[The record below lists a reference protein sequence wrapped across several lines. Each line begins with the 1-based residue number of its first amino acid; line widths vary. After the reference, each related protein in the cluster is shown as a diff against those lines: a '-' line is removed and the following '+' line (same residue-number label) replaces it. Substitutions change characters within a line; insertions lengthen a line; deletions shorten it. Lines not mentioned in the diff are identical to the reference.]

1 VVNEAFYFGGLAMRK
16 GMWLVTLVVAGI
28 LGQASAV
35 VMDVNPS
42 PFRGGENT
50 TLQAWDFLTNADP
63 SAPDAGWNNPYGTP
77 YADLIGDF
85 STNTVYLAQDYGHD
99 GVWIVDRAQESDMI
113 FGVFNSQQ
121 PNPYKEIWIQLVYS
135 AQDGMAPMLYVQPG
149 GTTGYEAMD
158 MVGSTKIDAMYS
170 YAQYHVILK
179 PNPAFEVIRIRPR
192 DCQVFVDSILIETQC
207 IPEPVT
213 MVLLGLG
220 GLMLR
225 KRIAA

>member
-1 VVNEAFYFGGLAMRK
+1 MRK
-16 GMWLVTLVVAGI
+16 GMWLATLVVAGI

-35 VMDVNPS
+35 VLDLNPA

-63 SAPDAGWNNPYGTP
+63 SAPDAGWKNPYGTP

-85 STNTVYLAQDYGHD
+85 STNTVYLPKDYGHD
-99 GVWIVDRAQESDMI
+99 GVWIVDRAQQSDML
-113 FGVFNSQQ
+113 FGIYNS
-121 PNPYKEIWIQLVYS
+121 PNDNPYKKIRIQLVYS
-135 AQDGMAPMLYVQPG
+135 SQDGLAPMLYVQADNQP
-149 GTTGYEAMD
+149 YEVIN
-158 MVGSTKIDAMYS
+158 MVSSAKIAGDAMYS
-170 YAQYHVILK
+170 YAFYDIIIK
-179 PNPAFEVIRIRPR
+179 PNPKFEVIRIRPR

-225 KRIAA
+225 KRVA

>member
-1 VVNEAFYFGGLAMRK
+1 MNEAFYFGGLAMRK
-16 GMWLVTLVVAGI
+16 GMWLATLVVAGI
-28 LGQASAV
+28 LGQVSAV
-35 VMDVNPS
+35 VLDLKPA

-63 SAPDAGWNNPYGTP
+63 SAPDAGWQNPYGEP
-77 YADLIGDF
+77 SADLIGDF
-85 STNTVYLAQDYGHD
+85 ASNTVYLAEDYGHQ
-99 GVWIVDRAQESDMI
+99 GVWIVDRAQESDMLI
-113 FGVFNSQQ
+113 GIPNFPQ

-135 AQDGMAPMLYVQPG
+135 SQDGLAPMLYVQPD
-149 GTTGYEAMD
+149 TQGYEA
-158 MVGSTKIDAMYS
+158 IDFVSSNQIDDMYS
-170 YAQYHVILK
+170 YALYHVILK

-225 KRIAA
+225 RRVA

>member
-1 VVNEAFYFGGLAMRK
+1 MRK
-16 GMWLVTLVVAGI
+16 GMWLATLVVAGI

-35 VMDVNPS
+35 ILDTNPA

-63 SAPDAGWNNPYGTP
+63 SAPDAGWKNPYGTP
-77 YADLIGDF
+77 SADLIGDF
-85 STNTVYLAQDYGHD
+85 STNTVWLPEDPMESSHK
-99 GVWIVDRAQESDMI
+99 GVWIVDRAQQSDMLI
-113 FGVFNSQQ
+113 GVPNFPRQ
-121 PNPYKEIWIQLVYS
+121 NPYKEIWIQLVYS
-135 AQDGMAPMLYVQPG
+135 SQDGVAPMLYVQADGQPYSMID
-149 GTTGYEAMD
+149 T
-158 MVGSTKIDAMYS
+158 VSSNKIDAMYS
-170 YAQYHVILK
+170 YALYHVTLK
-179 PNPAFEVIRIRPR
+179 PNPMFEVIRIRPR

-225 KRIAA
+225 KRVA